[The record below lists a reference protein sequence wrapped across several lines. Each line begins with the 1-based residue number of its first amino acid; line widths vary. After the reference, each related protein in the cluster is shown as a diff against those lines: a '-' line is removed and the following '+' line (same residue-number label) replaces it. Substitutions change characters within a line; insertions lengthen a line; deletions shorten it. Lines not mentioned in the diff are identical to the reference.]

1 MERSRYCNR
10 KSYKERIV
18 DMLISKTQAQ
28 NAVNDYVGELVN
40 AKAKIRKNFNEMDL
54 ENVDIRDKIENEI
67 INVEDAI
74 DIAIRELT
82 LMIFE

>member
-1 MERSRYCNR
+1 
-10 KSYKERIV
+10 
-18 DMLISKTQAQ
+18 MLISKTQAQ

-74 DIAIRELT
+74 DIAIRELA